1 MFCPETVLSK
11 LCNNFLMTG
20 KVFCAGI
27 YLLAHK
33 RGGTMNVN
41 SRITE
46 LKRKHVT
53 ISHAVELAQK
63 SPSSDYLQV
72 AEMKRKKLRLKEE
85 ITRLTG

>member
-1 MFCPETVLSK
+1 MK
-11 LCNNFLMTG
+11 L
-20 KVFCAGI
+20 
-27 YLLAHK
+27 
-33 RGGTMNVN
+33 N

-46 LKRKHVT
+46 LKRKHVK
-53 ISHAVELAQK
+53 ISHAVEVAQK